1 VAGYEIDAVNG
12 WIGTFFEGATLICP
26 RQVVNDAVIA
36 HRGALAGA
44 PGVIVVAGTGSM
56 IAAITDD
63 GTVLESGR
71 FQHYAGG
78 ARHLVYDV
86 MHRILIGDHTDADL
100 KLIGTV
106 LAWWGARDIGEL
118 RGIVLGLGGKD
129 YNDVKRRYGDLAP
142 AITAAVDSSPLAD
155 AAVTR
160 LAEKTAV
167 GVRLLAPLISRDA
180 VPVAL
185 AGALATSAEFADR
198 ITRFLAATSEPTI
211 TVASAALDPLGGAA
225 LMALESVG
233 VAVTTE
239 VVRRLQVST
248 GASGRKRDVMRS
260 ELSTRPSE
268 RFARNGLQNG
278 GWCQGGWLCEYAE
291 RATRWRVGVGD
302 RTPSGSGAACG
313 HQPGM
318 GGHLGGRQV
327 LPAET
332 SSGAPARCRPG
343 GGVSRLVA
351 PSGQWRTGR
360 RTVGHRQRTHKQ
372 QATRV
377 TATRSCR
384 GSPPIGTTDSGL
396 QVLMLPSVRRSPGC
410 TQH

>member
-1 VAGYEIDAVNG
+1 MPTSARYVVAVDVGGTQTRVGCFDLDGVLLARHVGPGGSPTHNHGAAEHVRSAIAAAVTCGGLAVEDAVALTAGVAGYEIDAVNG

-118 RGIVLGLGGKD
+118 RAIVLGLGGKD

-142 AITAAVDSSPLAD
+142 AITAAVDSSPLAE

-248 GASGRKRDVMRS
+248 GR
-260 ELSTRPSE
+260 
-268 RFARNGLQNG
+268 
-278 GWCQGGWLCEYAE
+278 
-291 RATRWRVGVGD
+291 
-302 RTPSGSGAACG
+302 
-313 HQPGM
+313 
-318 GGHLGGRQV
+318 
-327 LPAET
+327 
-332 SSGAPARCRPG
+332 
-343 GGVSRLVA
+343 
-351 PSGQWRTGR
+351 
-360 RTVGHRQRTHKQ
+360 
-372 QATRV
+372 
-377 TATRSCR
+377 
-384 GSPPIGTTDSGL
+384 
-396 QVLMLPSVRRSPGC
+396 
-410 TQH
+410 

>member
-1 VAGYEIDAVNG
+1 MNLSLSASDRPRGPHRGRLILRDRHGTFVRLAARQFGWQPVAKSFAVRADRASASLPAMPTPARYVVAVDAGGTRTRVGCFDLDGVLLAQHVGPGGSPNHNHGAAEHVRSAIAAAVTCGGLPVEGAVALTAGVAGYEIDAANG
-12 WIGTFFEGATLICP
+12 WIDTFFERATLICP

-86 MHRILIGDHTDADL
+86 MHRILMGDHTDADL

-106 LAWWGARDIGEL
+106 LAWWGAQDVGEL
-118 RGIVLGLGGKD
+118 RAIVLGLDGQD

-167 GVRLLAPLISRDA
+167 GVRLLAPLISGDA
-180 VPVAL
+180 VAVAL

-198 ITRFLAATSEPTI
+198 ITRFLAATSEPSI
-211 TVASAALDPLGGAA
+211 SVASAALDPLGGAA

-233 VAVTTE
+233 VAITPE
-239 VVRRLQVST
+239 LVRRL
-248 GASGRKRDVMRS
+248 RS
-260 ELSTRPSE
+260 RP
-268 RFARNGLQNG
+268 
-278 GWCQGGWLCEYAE
+278 
-291 RATRWRVGVGD
+291 
-302 RTPSGSGAACG
+302 AAN
-313 HQPGM
+313 
-318 GGHLGGRQV
+318 
-327 LPAET
+327 
-332 SSGAPARCRPG
+332 
-343 GGVSRLVA
+343 
-351 PSGQWRTGR
+351 
-360 RTVGHRQRTHKQ
+360 
-372 QATRV
+372 
-377 TATRSCR
+377 
-384 GSPPIGTTDSGL
+384 
-396 QVLMLPSVRRSPGC
+396 
-410 TQH
+410 